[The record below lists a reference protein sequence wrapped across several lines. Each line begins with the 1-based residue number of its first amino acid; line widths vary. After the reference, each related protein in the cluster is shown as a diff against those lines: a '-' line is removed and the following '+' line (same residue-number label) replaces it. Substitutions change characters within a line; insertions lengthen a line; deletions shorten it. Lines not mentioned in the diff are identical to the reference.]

1 MKMFHENQKIQIEQT
16 ASLLSGFK
24 DLMKDLMKE

>member
-1 MKMFHENQKIQIEQT
+1 MKMFQENQKIQIEQT
-16 ASLLSGFK
+16 ASLLSRFK

>member
-1 MKMFHENQKIQIEQT
+1 MKMFQENQKIQIEQT

>member
-1 MKMFHENQKIQIEQT
+1 MKMFHEKLKIQMKQT